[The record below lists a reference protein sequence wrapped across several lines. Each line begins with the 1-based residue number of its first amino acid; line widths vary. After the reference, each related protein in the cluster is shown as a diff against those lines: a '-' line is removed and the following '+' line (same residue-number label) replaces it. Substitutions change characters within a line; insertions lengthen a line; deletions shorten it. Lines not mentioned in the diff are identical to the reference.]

1 MLQTVCH
8 SERSEESTSA
18 NALHV
23 RTRGFFAALK
33 MTGAGAVLALVASLP
48 CFAGSITGTVRG
60 VPPPV
65 VGAPGE
71 GGGAYESRR
80 YKYVE
85 KIDYASLR
93 DFVIYVEAPLNAV
106 VPEGDRA
113 RVVKT
118 TQRDASF
125 DPHVLPVVV
134 GTTVR
139 WPNEDDIFHNVFSM
153 SDAKEF
159 DLGYYKK
166 EKVPE
171 VRFDR
176 VGRVDV
182 FCAIHTK
189 MHCIIL
195 VVPNPFFAMAD
206 DKGRFAIRNVP
217 AGTYKV
223 RAWHER
229 LPSQTKELVV
239 PADGDV
245 KVDFALGVG
254 HLPKP

>member
-1 MLQTVCH
+1 MKTWIKAAMVSVL
-8 SERSEESTSA
+8 SA
-18 NALHV
+18 S
-23 RTRGFFAALK
+23 
-33 MTGAGAVLALVASLP
+33 AG
-48 CFAGSITGTVRG
+48 FAGTITGTVRA
-60 VPPPV
+60 VPPAG
-65 VGAPGE
+65 GAESAGANA
-71 GGGAYESRR
+71 AYESRR

-85 KIDYASLR
+85 KIDYARLR
-93 DFVIYVEAPLNAV
+93 DFVVYIDQPLEDVGPDSLRNQT
-106 VPEGDRA
+106 
-113 RVVKT
+113 VKT
-118 TQRDASF
+118 TQREANF
-125 DPHVLPVVV
+125 EPHVLPVMV

-166 EKVPE
+166 ERVPE

-195 VVPNPFFAMAD
+195 VVPNPYFAMAD
-206 DKGRFAIRNVP
+206 EKGRFAIRNVP
-217 AGTYKV
+217 AGTYKL

-229 LPSQTKELVV
+229 LPSQTLSIVV
-239 PADGDV
+239 PAEGEAR
-245 KVDFALGVG
+245 VDFALGVG
-254 HLPKP
+254 QQPKS

>member
-1 MLQTVCH
+1 M
-8 SERSEESTSA
+8 RSP
-18 NALHV
+18 NLIF
-23 RTRGFFAALK
+23 RCAALAIA
-33 MTGAGAVLALVASLP
+33 TAASGV
-48 CFAGSITGTVRG
+48 AGSITGTVRAL
-60 VPPPV
+60 PPA
-65 VGAPGE
+65 GADGSAA
-71 GGGAYESRR
+71 GAGAYESRR

-85 KIDYASLR
+85 KIDYAHLK
-93 DFVIYVEAPLNAV
+93 DFVVYIDQPLSELSPGSPANQT
-106 VPEGDRA
+106 
-113 RVVKT
+113 VKT
-118 TQRDASF
+118 TQRDANF

-195 VVPNPFFAMAD
+195 VVPNPFFATAD
-206 DKGRFAIRNVP
+206 EKGRFVIKDVP
-217 AGTYKV
+217 AGTYKL

-229 LPSQTKELVV
+229 VPSQTKEIVV
-239 PADGDV
+239 PAAGEV
-245 KVDFALGVG
+245 KIDFALGLG
-254 HLPKP
+254 GLPKA

>member
-1 MLQTVCH
+1 
-8 SERSEESTSA
+8 
-18 NALHV
+18 V
-23 RTRGFFAALK
+23 RGLPP
-33 MTGAGAVLALVASLP
+33 AGA
-48 CFAGSITGTVRG
+48 
-60 VPPPV
+60 PP
-65 VGAPGE
+65 AADS
-71 GGGAYESRR
+71 GGAYESRR

-85 KIDYASLR
+85 KIDYSALR
-93 DFVIYVEAPLNAV
+93 DFIVHIDQPLNEA
-106 VPEGDRA
+106 VPESHRQQT
-113 RVVKT
+113 VKT
-118 TQRDASF
+118 TQKDANF
-125 DPHVLPVVV
+125 EPHVLPVVV

-171 VRFDR
+171 VQFDR
-176 VGRVDV
+176 VGRIDV

-195 VVPNPFFAMAD
+195 VLPNPYFAAAD
-206 DKGRFAIRNVP
+206 EKGRYTIKNVP
-217 AGTYKV
+217 AGTYKL

-229 LPSQTKELVV
+229 LPSQTKEIVV

-245 KVDFALGVG
+245 KVDFALGLG
-254 HLPKP
+254 QLPKP

>member
-1 MLQTVCH
+1 MPP
-8 SERSEESTSA
+8 
-18 NALHV
+18 
-23 RTRGFFAALK
+23 
-33 MTGAGAVLALVASLP
+33 AGADGP
-48 CFAGSITGTVRG
+48 
-60 VPPPV
+60 
-65 VGAPGE
+65 GA

-85 KIDYASLR
+85 KIDYARLK
-93 DFVIYVEAPLNAV
+93 DFVVYLDQPMSGFTPAV
-106 VPEGDRA
+106 LGEQ
-113 RVVKT
+113 VVKT
-118 TQRDASF
+118 TQKDANF

-166 EKVPE
+166 DKVPE
-171 VRFDR
+171 VRFDK

-195 VVPNPFFAMAD
+195 VVPNPFFAAAD
-206 DKGRFAIRNVP
+206 EKGRFVIKNVP
-217 AGTYKV
+217 AGTYPV

-229 LPSQTKELVV
+229 LPSLTKEIVV
-239 PADGDV
+239 PAEGEV
-245 KVDFALGVG
+245 KIDFVLGLG
-254 HLPKP
+254 NLPKL